1 MNSSSSSRARAA
13 FAAGLLALGVVLA
26 GGALAQETLRP
37 EIGKPLQAAQELIK
51 SGRYKEALG
60 KVHEAEVAGA
70 RNANETYMIERMRIA
85 AASGAGDADTAA
97 RSFEALSGSGRVS
110 GPDKLR
116 MMESIASTYYR
127 SQQYAKSMQWSQRY
141 VREGG
146 TSPAIRTMMIQSQ
159 YLSGDFAGA
168 IKELT
173 AEIQNAERAGT
184 PPAEDRLK
192 LLLNAALK
200 QGDNNAY
207 VFAMEK
213 LVTYYPKKEYW
224 VDLLSR
230 MQRKPNFSDR
240 LSLDAYRLSLATG
253 SMTAP
258 ADFMEMA
265 QLALQADLASEGK
278 QVIDKGISSGALST
292 GAQAERAK
300 RLRALVDKKLAEDVA
315 SRAEDERQAA
325 AAKSGD
331 PMLVLGMKLVY
342 AGDATKGVQLM
353 QEGIAK
359 GSLKRPED
367 AKLHLGIGQL
377 VAGDK
382 AKAQATFKTV
392 QGADGTADL
401 ARLWAL
407 YASAARRSR
416 ATLRGAK
423 QDCSLPASLPSLQE
437 GGAGPVGADLVLK

>member
-13 FAAGLLALGVVLA
+13 GAAMLVAVGIALS
-26 GGALAQETLRP
+26 GAASAQESLRP
-37 EIGKPLQAAQELIK
+37 EVGKPLQAAQDLIK
-51 SGRYKEALG
+51 SGRYREALV
-60 KVHEAEVAGA
+60 KVHDAEAVGA
-70 RNANETYMIERMRIA
+70 RNANETYLIERMRIA

-97 RSFEALSGSGRVS
+97 RSFDALSSSGRVS

-116 MMESIASTYYR
+116 MIESIASTFYR
-127 SQQYAKSMQWSQRY
+127 SQQYAKAMQWSQRY
-141 VREGG
+141 LREGG
-146 TSPAIRTMMIQSQ
+146 TSPAIRTMLIQSQ

-168 IKELT
+168 AKELMV
-173 AEIQNAERAGT
+173 EIQGAERAGS
-184 PPAEDRLK
+184 PPQEDRLK
-192 LLLNAALK
+192 LLLNAASK

-230 MQRKPNFSDR
+230 MQRKTNFSDR

-253 SMTAP
+253 SMSAP
-258 ADFMEMA
+258 ADYMEMA

-278 QVIDKGISSGALST
+278 QVVDKGMSSGALSS
-292 GAQAERAK
+292 GAQADRAK
-300 RLRALVDKKLAEDVA
+300 RLQALVDKKLAEDTA

-325 AAKSGD
+325 AAKSGNA
-331 PMLVLGMKLVY
+331 MVVLGMNLVY
-342 AGDATKGVQLM
+342 AGQAAKGVQLM

-359 GSLKRPED
+359 GGLKRPED

-377 VAGDK
+377 AAGDK
-382 AKAQATFKTV
+382 AKAQATFKSV
-392 QGADGTADL
+392 QGTDGTADL

-407 YASAARRSR
+407 YAR
-416 ATLRGAK
+416 RGA
-423 QDCSLPASLPSLQE
+423 A
-437 GGAGPVGADLVLK
+437 